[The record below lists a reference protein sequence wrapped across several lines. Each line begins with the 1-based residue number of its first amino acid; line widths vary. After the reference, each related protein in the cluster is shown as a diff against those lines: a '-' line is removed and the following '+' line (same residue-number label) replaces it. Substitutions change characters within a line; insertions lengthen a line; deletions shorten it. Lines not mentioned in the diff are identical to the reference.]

1 MKVAVIGAGPA
12 GLFVASQL
20 KYSEVTVY
28 EANANPGVKLNITGK
43 GRCNLTNAC
52 TVEEFLENVVT
63 NPRFLYSA
71 MRCFSTS
78 DTIDIFEKNGLELI
92 TERGR
97 RVFPKSGKAQDVTLA
112 LVKMCKK
119 NANTKF
125 VFQKVMSIKA
135 TGNNFIVVTN
145 NGSEYVYDKVVLC
158 TGGVSYPET
167 GSDGSGFDIAKNLG
181 HSVTELRPALVP
193 IETNEDVS
201 SLAFLDLKN
210 VRVKAVCGKK
220 TYEEFGDAEFFKK
233 GLCGPT
239 ILSLSSKIN
248 KLDLSNIEIYLDL
261 KPALSDE
268 MLQNRLLRE
277 FSKKEN
283 KTIED
288 VAKTLLPSK
297 IVAYYLSY
305 CGIPKDKNVDRIT
318 KEERRALLLGL
329 KSMKFTVKRL
339 SDISRGIVTSGGIN
353 VKEINPVDMQSKKVK
368 GLYFAGEIIDID
380 ALTGGY
386 NIQIALSTA
395 KLVAESVNKEE
406 KEKNNGYSY

>member
-1 MKVAVIGAGPA
+1 MKIAVIGAGPA

-20 KYSEVTVY
+20 VNSSVTVF
-28 EANANPGVKLNITGK
+28 EANAKAGVKLNITGK

-52 TVEEFLENVVT
+52 SVEEFMENVVT

-71 MRCFSTS
+71 MRTFSTL
-78 DTIDIFEKNGLELI
+78 DTMETFENNGLELV

-97 RVFPKSGKAQDVTLA
+97 RVFPKSGKAQDVTA
-112 LVKMCKK
+112 TLVKMCKR
-119 NANTKF
+119 NGVSF
-125 VFQKVMSIKA
+125 VFEK
-135 TGNNFIVVTN
+135 VTN
-145 NGSEYVYDKVVLC
+145 LKKTESGFDLETNGESYQFDKVVVC

-167 GSDGSGFDIAKNLG
+167 GSDGDGYKFAKSLG
-181 HSVTELRPALVP
+181 HSVVGPYPALVP

-210 VRVKAVCGKK
+210 VKVKAVDGKK

-239 ILSLSSKIN
+239 VLSISSRIN
-248 KLDLSNIEIYLDL
+248 KSDLSKVEIYLDL
-261 KPALSDE
+261 KPALNE
-268 MLQNRLLRE
+268 ETLENRLLRE
-277 FSKKEN
+277 FAKKEN

-288 VAKTLLPSK
+288 VARTLLPSK
-297 IVAYYLSY
+297 MIAYYLTY
-305 CGIPKDKNVDRIT
+305 CKIPIEKRVDRIT
-318 KEERRALLLGL
+318 KEERKSLINGL
-329 KSMKFTVKRL
+329 KAMHFTVKKL
-339 SDISRGIVTSGGIN
+339 SDVTRGIVTSGGVI
-353 VKEINPVDMQSKKVK
+353 VKEINPTDMQSKLVK

-395 KLVAESVNKEE
+395 KLVAIALNNEE
-406 KEKNNGYSY
+406 KEN